1 MSIGKGKHEVVEVVG
16 SHGQGTG
23 KHLRGIEVARRGA
36 RSKYSGP
43 RGGGDPI
50 SKRITV
56 SVHGRAG
63 RCLLALG
70 TLLVIWVPSLEA
82 QLGTVQGRV
91 RGEEGSAVYG
101 ATVRLLAGAITI
113 GAADT
118 DRLGSFRLASVPT
131 GTYQLLVQ
139 ALGYGEQTEVLTLA
153 AGQTLEY
160 DFRLVRQA
168 IEVEG
173 ISVEA
178 ERSRARI
185 RFEEL
190 GGATVREIKLSDLK
204 QLPGVVEADPIR
216 AIQVLPG
223 VVSTSDFSASFHVRG
238 GSADQNLILLDGVP
252 IFSPFHLGGFFS
264 VFNSDMLDRAE
275 LYSGGFPAEH
285 GGRVSSVLQIESDPG
300 DGDFRVDAGISL
312 LATRVAIGGGVPR
325 STAHSLGL
333 ANLKWR
339 VSGRRSYFDIL
350 MKPAF
355 EFPYHLT
362 DLQTVMEGWT
372 KSGDRITLTGYT
384 GKDVLDLTR
393 LDAEDFPLRIDWD
406 WGNDIFGGRW
416 TRARRGGGSLDVR
429 ANVSRYGTGLIF
441 PDFADTEFTS
451 RIAQSQLRV
460 DLDTRPTP
468 TMGIRVGGALER
480 LSYRNLFR
488 TGGTEFGSG
497 EGEGWLLGTY
507 AQTSWS
513 RPREW
518 LVEFGLRLDAWS
530 PDPGDRVFELAPRLA
545 AKRFFDG
552 GDVAVKVAA
561 GRYTQFLHSLRDEEL
576 PLGLD
581 IWVLAG
587 ASAPHVVSDQLQLGV
602 EGYRDIDWFWSIEA
616 YVRSFDGVVTFNV
629 ADDPNDDF
637 DDILSG
643 DGLSYGADLLLRK
656 ETGDVNGWI
665 AISLLRADRTFPD
678 VLSPEAPQPSIT
690 YSPIFD
696 RRLDVDLVLR
706 YPLPWGWQ
714 GGLRWNVGTGTPYT
728 RAIGSY
734 AYYSPRFVVG
744 GGRLQWAGV
753 AEHTDLSD
761 YAVALESR
769 NASRYP
775 TYHRLDASFRK
786 SFEKSWGTITPH
798 VDLVNVYDK
807 RNVLFYFYEYDRSPA
822 TRSGISMFPILPTF
836 GFEVHF

>member
-1 MSIGKGKHEVVEVVG
+1 V
-16 SHGQGTG
+16 
-23 KHLRGIEVARRGA
+23 
-36 RSKYSGP
+36 
-43 RGGGDPI
+43 
-50 SKRITV
+50 
-56 SVHGRAG
+56 
-63 RCLLALG
+63 RCSLALG
-70 TLLVIWVPSLEA
+70 TLFVIWLPSLEA
-82 QLGTVQGRV
+82 QLGTVQGRI

-101 ATVRLLAGAITI
+101 ATVRLLAGTMTMR
-113 GAADT
+113 AADT
-118 DRLGSFRLASVPT
+118 DRLGSFRLPSVPA

-139 ALGYGEQTEVLTLA
+139 AFGHAEHTEILTLS

-160 DFRLVRQA
+160 DIRLERQA

-178 ERSRARI
+178 ERSRERI
-185 RFEEL
+185 RFEET
-190 GGATVREIKLSDLK
+190 GGVTVREISLSDLK

-216 AIQVLPG
+216 AIEVLPG

-264 VFNSDMLDRAE
+264 VFNADMLDRAE

-312 LATRVAIGGGVPR
+312 LATRVAIGGSLPR
-325 STAHSLGL
+325 GTVNFLGL
-333 ANLKWR
+333 ANVKWR
-339 VSGRRSYFDIL
+339 TSARRSYFDVL

-362 DLQTVMEGWT
+362 DLQTVIEGWT
-372 KSGDRITLTGYT
+372 TSGDRITLTGYT

-406 WGNDIFGGRW
+406 WGNDVFGGRW

-468 TMGIRVGGALER
+468 TLGIKVGGALER
-480 LSYRNLFR
+480 LSYLNLFK
-488 TGGTEFGSG
+488 TGGTEFGNG
-497 EGEGWLLGTY
+497 EGNGWLLGTY

-518 LVEFGLRLDAWS
+518 LLEFGLRLDAWT
-530 PDPGDRVFELAPRLA
+530 PDPGDRIFELAPRFA
-545 AKRFFDG
+545 AKRFLDG
-552 GDVAVKVAA
+552 GDIAVKIAA
-561 GRYTQFLHSLRDEEL
+561 GRYTQFLHSLRDEEV

-587 ASAPHVVSDQLQLGV
+587 SSAPHVVSDQLQIGV
-602 EGYRDIDWFWSIEA
+602 EGYRDIDWFWSVEA

-629 ADDPNDDF
+629 ADDPNDEF

-643 DGLSYGADLLLRK
+643 EGLSYGVDLLLRK
-656 ETGDVNGWI
+656 ETGEVDGWI
-665 AISLLRADRTFPD
+665 AVSFLQAERTFAD
-678 VLSPEAPQPSIT
+678 VLDPAVPQPSIT

-696 RRLDVDLVLR
+696 RRLDVDLVVR

-734 AYYSPRFVVG
+734 AYYSPQFVRG
-744 GGRLQWAGV
+744 GGRLQWAGA
-753 AEHTDLSD
+753 AENQDFGG
-761 YAVALESR
+761 YAVALEGR

-786 SFEKSWGTITPH
+786 PFQKSWGTITPH
-798 VDLVNVYDK
+798 IDLVNVYDQ
-807 RNVLFYFYEYDRSPA
+807 RNVLFYFYEYDRSPP

>member
-1 MSIGKGKHEVVEVVG
+1 M
-16 SHGQGTG
+16 
-23 KHLRGIEVARRGA
+23 A
-36 RSKYSGP
+36 
-43 RGGGDPI
+43 
-50 SKRITV
+50 
-56 SVHGRAG
+56 
-63 RCLLALG
+63 
-70 TLLVIWVPSLEA
+70 VPALEA
-82 QLGTVQGRV
+82 QVGTVQGRV
-91 RGEEGSAVYG
+91 RDDEGSAVYR
-101 ATVRLLAGAITI
+101 ATGRLLTGTTTI

-118 DRLGSFRLASVPT
+118 DRLGSFRLAAVPA
-131 GTYQLLVQ
+131 GTYRLRVQ
-139 ALGYGEQTEVLTLA
+139 AFGYAERSQDIALS

-160 DFRLVRQA
+160 DLRLVRQA

-173 ISVEA
+173 ITVEA
-178 ERSRARI
+178 ERSRERV

-190 GGATVREIKLSDLK
+190 GGVTVREINLADLN
-204 QLPGVVEADPIR
+204 QLPGIVEADPVR
-216 AIQVLPG
+216 AVEVLPG

-264 VFNSDMLDRAE
+264 VFNADMLDRAE

-300 DGDFRVDAGISL
+300 DGDFQVDAGISL
-312 LATRVAIGGGVPR
+312 LASRVAVGGSLPR
-325 STAHSLGL
+325 GAGNSLGL
-333 ANLKWR
+333 ANVKWR
-339 VSGRRSYFDIL
+339 ASARRSYFDIL
-350 MKPAF
+350 LKPVF

-362 DLQTVMEGWT
+362 DLQTVVEGWT
-372 KSGDRITLTGYT
+372 NSGDRITLTAYT

-406 WGNDIFGGRW
+406 WGNDVVGGRW
-416 TRARRGGGSLDVR
+416 TRPRRGGGSLDVR
-429 ANVSRYGTGLIF
+429 ANFSRYGTGLTF
-441 PDFADTEFTS
+441 PDFADTELTS
-451 RIAQSQLRV
+451 RIAQSQFRV

-468 TMGIRVGGALER
+468 RLGVTVGGALER
-480 LSYRNLFR
+480 LSYRNLLK

-518 LVEFGLRLDAWS
+518 LFELGLRLDAWS
-530 PDPGDRVFELAPRLA
+530 PDPGDRIFELAPRLA
-545 AKRFFDG
+545 AKRFFDN
-552 GDVAVKVAA
+552 GDIAVKVAA

-581 IWVLAG
+581 FWVLAG
-587 ASAPHVVSDQLQLGV
+587 ARAPHVVSDQLQLGV
-602 EGYRDIDWFWSIEA
+602 EGYRDVDWFWSLEA

-629 ADDPNDDF
+629 ADDPNDEF

-643 DGLSYGADLLLRK
+643 EGLSYGVDLLLRK

-665 AISLLRADRTFPD
+665 AVSVLHADRTFAD
-678 VLSPEAPQPSIT
+678 VLSPEVPQPSIA

-734 AYYSPRFVVG
+734 AYYSPQFVAA
-744 GGRLQWAGV
+744 GGRLQWAG
-753 AEHTDLSD
+753 ASERTDIGG
-761 YAVALESR
+761 YAVALEGR

-786 SFEKSWGTITPH
+786 PFERSWGTITPRI
-798 VDLVNVYDK
+798 DLVNVYDQ

>member
-1 MSIGKGKHEVVEVVG
+1 MTPERINLSA
-16 SHGQGTG
+16 
-23 KHLRGIEVARRGA
+23 LRGAARCSLG
-36 RSKYSGP
+36 
-43 RGGGDPI
+43 
-50 SKRITV
+50 
-56 SVHGRAG
+56 
-63 RCLLALG
+63 LG
-70 TLLVIWVPSLEA
+70 TLFVIWLPSLEA
-82 QLGTVQGRV
+82 QLGTVQGRI

-101 ATVRLLAGAITI
+101 ATVRLLAGTITI
-113 GAADT
+113 AAADT
-118 DRLGSFRLASVPT
+118 DRLGSFRLASVPA

-139 ALGYGEQTEVLTLA
+139 ALGYAEHTELVTLSA
-153 AGQTLEY
+153 RQTLEY
-160 DFRLVRQA
+160 DIRLVRQA

-178 ERSRARI
+178 ERSRERI

-190 GGATVREIKLSDLK
+190 GGVTVREINLADLK
-204 QLPGVVEADPIR
+204 QLPGIIEADPIR
-216 AIQVLPG
+216 AIEVLPG

-264 VFNSDMLDRAE
+264 VFNADMLDRVE

-300 DGDFRVDAGISL
+300 DGDFHVDAGISL
-312 LATRVAIGGGVPR
+312 LATRVAIGGSLPR
-325 STAHSLGL
+325 GTANSLGL
-333 ANLKWR
+333 ANVKWR
-339 VSGRRSYFDIL
+339 ASARRSYFDIL
-350 MKPAF
+350 MKPVF

-362 DLQTVMEGWT
+362 DLQTVVEGWT
-372 KSGDRITLTGYT
+372 TSGDRITLTGYT
-384 GKDVLDLTR
+384 GQDVLDLTR

-406 WGNDIFGGRW
+406 WGNDVFGARW

-429 ANVSRYGTGLIF
+429 ANVSRYGTGLSF

-468 TMGIRVGGALER
+468 TLGIKVGGALER
-480 LSYRNLFR
+480 LSYLNLFK

-497 EGEGWLLGTY
+497 EGDGWLLGTY
-507 AQTSWS
+507 AQTSWR
-513 RPREW
+513 RPRQW
-518 LVEFGLRLDAWS
+518 LLELGLRLDAWS
-530 PDPGDRVFELAPRLA
+530 PDPGDRIFELAPRFA
-545 AKRFFDG
+545 AKRFLDG
-552 GDVAVKVAA
+552 GDIAVKIAA
-561 GRYTQFLHSLRDEEL
+561 GRYTQFLHSLRDEEV

-587 ASAPHVVSDQLQLGV
+587 SSAPHVVSDQLQIGI
-602 EGYRDIDWFWSIEA
+602 EGYRDIDWFWSVEA
-616 YVRSFDGVVTFNV
+616 YVRSFEGVVTFNV
-629 ADDPNDDF
+629 ADDPNDEF

-643 DGLSYGADLLLRK
+643 DGLSYGLDLLLRK

-665 AISLLRADRTFPD
+665 AVSLLRAERTFAD
-678 VLSPEAPQPSIT
+678 VLDPAVPQPSIT

-696 RRLDVDLVLR
+696 RRLDVDFVLR

-734 AYYSPRFVVG
+734 AYYSPQFVRG
-744 GGRLQWAGV
+744 GGRLQWAGA
-753 AEHTDLSD
+753 AENQDFGG
-761 YAVALESR
+761 YAVALEGR
-769 NASRYP
+769 NGSRYP
-775 TYHRLDASFRK
+775 TYHRLDVSFRK
-786 SFEKSWGTITPH
+786 PFQKSWGTITPH
-798 VDLVNVYDK
+798 IDLVNLYDQ
-807 RNVLFYFYEYDRSPA
+807 RNVLFYFYEYDRSPP
-822 TRSGISMFPILPTF
+822 TRSGISMFPVFPTF